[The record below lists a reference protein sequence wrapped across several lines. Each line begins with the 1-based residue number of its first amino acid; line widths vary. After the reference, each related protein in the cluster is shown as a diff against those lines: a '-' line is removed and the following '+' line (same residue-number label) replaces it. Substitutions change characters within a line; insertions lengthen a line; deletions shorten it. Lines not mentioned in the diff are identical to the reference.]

1 MNVSDRQT
9 LDAILRSDFCAFLHR
24 CVQTLNPGSKFLLNW
39 HINTIAYELQRII
52 NGGNTRLIV
61 NLPPR
66 YLKSTII
73 SVAFPA
79 FLLGHEPTRRIIC
92 ISYSEELAAK
102 HAADF
107 RSIVE
112 SAWYRRI
119 FPKMRLARTTDME
132 VLTTARGYRKATSV
146 GGTLTG
152 LGGDMFIIDDAQKPI
167 DAQSDVR
174 RDRLNHWFSN
184 TLISRLDNKRTSGI
198 VIVMQRVHLQDL
210 VGYLTDQSD
219 EWKVLSLSAIAEID
233 EMVAVTETLFQKRR
247 AGEALHPE
255 HESIETL
262 ERLREAMAPD
272 DFAAQYQQW
281 PVPPGGGM
289 IRSEWLRYY
298 DEVPDRMMAT
308 KVLISL
314 DTASKTGVQNDW
326 SVATVWYVVKGC
338 YYLVDMLRGRF
349 EYPSLRAGLLTLA
362 KRHQPTSI
370 LIEDTGVGTALGQ
383 ELQAAAHYSVN
394 LVAVHG
400 DKISRLYVQ
409 QHKFA
414 TGLVLF
420 PRNGYFMPEVE
431 RELLTFPQ
439 GKTDDIVDTISQA
452 LDYRG
457 YGFDRTYSG
466 FQD

>member
-1 MNVSDRQT
+1 MNVTDQQA
-9 LDAILRSDFCAFLHR
+9 LDAMLRSDFCAFLHR
-24 CVQTLNPGSKFLLNW
+24 CMQTLNPGSKFLRNW
-39 HINTIAYELQRII
+39 HIKAIAYELQRII
-52 NGGNTRLIV
+52 AGDNTRLIV

-79 FLLGHEPTRRIIC
+79 FLLGHQPTRRVIC
-92 ISYSEELAAK
+92 ISYSEQLAAK

-112 SAWYRRI
+112 SPWYRRI
-119 FPKMRLARTTDME
+119 FPKMRIARDTDME
-132 VLTTARGYRKATSV
+132 VHTTRRGYRKATSV

-152 LGGDMFIIDDAQKPI
+152 LGGDLFIIDDPQKPV

-219 EWKVLSLSAIAEID
+219 AWKVLSLSAIAEVD
-233 EMVAVTETLFQKRR
+233 EMVAVTETRFQKRR

-262 ERLREAMAPD
+262 ERLRETMTPD
-272 DFAAQYQQW
+272 DFAAQYQQL

-289 IRSEWLRYY
+289 IRREWLRYY
-298 DEVPDRMMAT
+298 DQVPDRYSAS
-308 KVLISL
+308 KVLISV

-326 SVATVWYVVKGC
+326 SVATVWYVVGE
-338 YYLVDMLRGRF
+338 YYYMVDMMRGRF
-349 EYPSLRAGLLTLA
+349 EYPSLRAGLLSLA
-362 KRHQPTSI
+362 QRHRPTSI
-370 LIEDTGVGTALGQ
+370 LIEDSGIGTALGQ
-383 ELQAAAHYSVN
+383 ELKNAAHYNVK
-394 LVAVHG
+394 LVAAHG
-400 DKISRLYVQ
+400 DKVSRLYVQ

-414 TGLVLF
+414 AGRVLF
-420 PRNGYFMPEVE
+420 PRNGYFMPDVE

-439 GKTDDIVDTISQA
+439 GKTDDIVDSISQA

-457 YGFDRTYSG
+457 YGFDYSLSG